1 MPWLDAEKIGPFVPG
16 HYLFALLGFGL
27 PTLLITGAAFFALAT
42 GTRSM
47 MWTYVGAVAL
57 LVLYFIMRGLLHVV
71 GHDHD
76 REVLLEFLDQLL
88 DAAGGDRVQRRGRF
102 VQQQHFRLQR
112 HRAGDAQALLLAAG
126 QR

>member
-57 LVLYFIMRGLLHVV
+57 LVLYFIMRGLL
-71 GHDHD
+71 
-76 REVLLEFLDQLL
+76 REFNVYRWAGRMLM
-88 DAAGGDRVQRRGRF
+88 DAVALRQRRKLGR
-102 VQQQHFRLQR
+102 RTR
-112 HRAGDAQALLLAAG
+112 ESALHA
-126 QR
+126 